1 MSRSDTDPPRPGPD
15 AAEGRRSRASRLA
28 ASRGAPTGA
37 VPAPPQFSQP
47 VRQIVL
53 MLIVLG
59 LVVAGAWFAYGRIL
73 SIFSSNRWLNGLI
86 VAVFVMGVLGC
97 LWQVAELVK
106 SVSWIERFAG
116 RRRNAAERGVNAPE
130 PISTDDAPRLLA
142 PLAALLGQ
150 HGPAGGVIST
160 ESSRSILES
169 VATRIDEA
177 RDITRYL
184 ANLLIFLGL
193 LGTFYGLATTVPAV
207 VDTIRALA
215 PKDGETGIEVFNK
228 LMTGLE
234 SQLGGMATAFSSSLL
249 GLAGSL
255 VVGLLELFV
264 THGQNRFYRELEEW
278 MSGFTRIGL
287 GGTDGQGLGEAAL
300 AGFVD
305 RVQAQL
311 AGLQEFYNQRDEL
324 RDQEAAAAD
333 QRALA
338 LAQGVEQLAGLMGT
352 DRDSLAATL
361 RTERE
366 ATAQALAGLE
376 STLAGLAETQA
387 RMAAAAGAPREAPEM
402 IAALERLTDGQSR
415 LVALAEN
422 PGHAAMMIAAL
433 ARLAEGQ
440 ARLVTL
446 AENPGES
453 AALRAAV
460 ERMAEGQARLLV
472 LAETAPAPG
481 EADADAIAA
490 REMALNKALNRMIDG
505 QTRLIDLTEARATA
519 TDDPES
525 RMRLRSIDEL
535 LGRLVEES
543 ASGRD
548 GLISELREDM
558 AALTRAIRNLER
570 GDGT

>member
-1 MSRSDTDPPRPGPD
+1 MSRSDAEPPSPPPP
-15 AAEGRRSRASRLA
+15 AAPEGRRSRAARLA
-28 ASRGAPTGA
+28 ATRGAGPGVTG
-37 VPAPPQFSQP
+37 PSQPQFSQP

-53 MLIVLG
+53 MLIVLA

-73 SIFSSNRWLNGLI
+73 SIFSSNRALNGLI
-86 VAVFVMGVLGC
+86 LAVFVMGVLGC
-97 LWQVAELVK
+97 FWQVAELVK
-106 SVSWIERFAG
+106 SVSWIERFAA
-116 RRRNAAERGVNAPE
+116 RRGNAAERGVSAPE
-130 PISTDDAPRLLA
+130 PVGPDEAPRLLA

-150 HGPAGGVIST
+150 RGRAGGVIST

-278 MSGFTRIGL
+278 LSGFTRIGL
-287 GGTDGQGLGEAAL
+287 GGAEGQGLGEAAL
-300 AGFVD
+300 AGFVE
-305 RVQAQL
+305 RVETQL
-311 AGLQEFYNQRDEL
+311 AGLQDFYRQRDEL
-324 RDQEAAAAD
+324 RDEEASAAD
-333 QRALA
+333 QRTLS
-338 LAQGVEQLAGLMGT
+338 LVEGVEKMAGLFGA
-352 DRDSLAATL
+352 DRDRLGATL
-361 RTERE
+361 TAERE
-366 ATAQALAGLE
+366 AVAQALAGLE
-376 STLAGLAETQA
+376 RRLGDLAE
-387 RMAAAAGAPREAPEM
+387 PRHDPAL
-402 IAALERLTDGQSR
+402 AQALERIGQGQAR
-415 LVALAEN
+415 LVALAEI
-422 PGHAAMMIAAL
+422 PQPAPDGAL
-433 ARLAEGQ
+433 AEALQRLAEGQ
-440 ARLVTL
+440 ARLAAL
-446 AENPGES
+446 AETPTPIPAPDN
-453 AALRAAV
+453 ARLVRAL
-460 ERMAEGQARLLV
+460 ERLAEGQDRIIELGV
-472 LAETAPAPG
+472 QRPASG
-481 EADADAIAA
+481 
-490 REMALNKALNRMIDG
+490 
-505 QTRLIDLTEARATA
+505 
-519 TDDPES
+519 DDPEA
-525 RMRLRSIDEL
+525 RMRLRSIDVQ
-535 LGRLVEES
+535 LGRLVEEA

-570 GDGT
+570 GDGA